1 MKKISIMANWLNEK
15 QKEEGSAR
23 LRCMCGFHRY
33 KWNWRKLC
41 RVCVACGKHKGLYN
55 DFEQAIPFITKII
68 SLADCR
74 MP

>member
-15 QKEEGSAR
+15 QKEEGNAR

-41 RVCVACGKHKGLYN
+41 RICVVCGKLKG
-55 DFEQAIPFITKII
+55 
-68 SLADCR
+68 
-74 MP
+74 M